1 METWQLYIY
10 NPSSGRSDSKDKPA
24 QKDDELQ
31 VSSYFHGTSFHERQ
45 DTHSRVEMCDVAAPS
60 SSQNR
65 WSVTMAKRNRNITK
79 NPATKGVTSIVY
91 QCHTQEAHKNAYS
104 SDVKGLDAASFD
116 NTCLQYIETSQ
127 RYSVIK

>member
-1 METWQLYIY
+1 METLQLYIY

-31 VSSYFHGTSFHERQ
+31 VSFYFHGRSFHERQ
-45 DTHSRVEMCDVAAPS
+45 DTHSRVQMCDVAAPS

-65 WSVTMAKRNRNITK
+65 CSLTMAKRNRNITK

-91 QCHTQEAHKNAYS
+91 QEAHKNVYS